1 MLLVMVTSHAPYH
14 SDPHLV
20 FRSVCLVC
28 RSIGFS
34 VQDPRTSSTK
44 EQEPLEFEG
53 PRELGLFTVGQ
64 SLKPHDTEL
73 VLFLV
78 PISQGLG

>member
-1 MLLVMVTSHAPYH
+1 ME
-14 SDPHLV
+14 
-20 FRSVCLVC
+20 
-28 RSIGFS
+28 I
-34 VQDPRTSSTK
+34 
-44 EQEPLEFEG
+44 EG
-53 PRELGLFTVGQ
+53 SPDLGLFNIGP